1 MIKGIQIGETAYVMT
16 ALSIHFRTTS
26 AFFREKDAVL
36 ADHSPKPFP
45 HFSRGDRDFNLIDME
60 KRTVVRF
67 EPNRAVARS
76 EGQDSLDRFQTV
88 VDVLREIVNRFQIQ
102 DIFQILLHDIR
113 CVPTKNIRKARDF
126 FCEQFCTEKGMSILD
141 DDMTRDYS
149 TTVERKWLLNN
160 KMQEQKVKRE
170 CEVEAS
176 GVVLVGPATRDEIAD
191 KRWIEFHDAADN
203 NLYKAP
209 NLSPSAGVLAN
220 MEMYAQPYEG
230 GSQKFM
236 MVETL
241 DAFYRWAVGQ
251 TDSVWKRIVTS

>member
-1 MIKGIQIGETAYVMT
+1 MT

-36 ADHSPKPFP
+36 ADYSPKPFP
-45 HFSRGDRDFNLIDME
+45 HFSRGDRHFNLKE
-60 KRTVVRF
+60 ERTVVRF
-67 EPNRAVARS
+67 ETNRAVARS

-88 VDVLREIVNRFQIQ
+88 VDVLHEIVNRFQIQ

-149 TTVERKWLLNN
+149 TTVERKWPLNN

-170 CEVEAS
+170 CEVEAR
-176 GVVLVGPATRDEIAD
+176 GVVLVGPVTRDEIAG
-191 KRWIEFHDAADN
+191 RWIEFHDAADN
-203 NLYKAP
+203 DLYKVP
-209 NLSPSAGVLAN
+209 NPSPAAGVLAN
-220 MEMYAQPYEG
+220 MEMYAQPYG
-230 GSQKFM
+230 GGGQEFM
-236 MVETL
+236 TVETL
-241 DAFYRWAVGQ
+241 DAFYRWASRQ
-251 TDSVWKRIVTS
+251 TDSVWKRIITS